1 MSLTAED
8 IQTQQFHVRFRG
20 FDVEEVDHFL
30 EKVAENFVLIID
42 EKKQLEEKIEKLEM
56 EISDFHSQ
64 EKTFHSAIMSAQKI
78 TDEMQRKSRE
88 EADEL
93 LSNTREEIR
102 RLKDQAEEER
112 NVLRQE
118 IEDLKGSK
126 EKIKD
131 ELRTYLQAYID
142 RLDEDVPLQED
153 APLSLLQ
160 TDMQDKEEEG
170 AEEEDDLTDLYEK
183 IDLPD
188 DMSEDEAIAA
198 REKKEAGE
206 EMAQAAQETEAMELD
221 ESGNNEEDLT
231 IPDLEGDM
239 LFSLEDPLEQ
249 EKDLDVAIEPP
260 EKEDADTKK

>member
-30 EKVAENFVLIID
+30 EKVAENFVLILD

-126 EKIKD
+126 EKIKE

-142 RLDEDVPLQED
+142 RLDEDVPLRDE

-160 TDMQDKEEEG
+160 TDMQDKK
-170 AEEEDDLTDLYEK
+170 EEDDLTDLYEK

-188 DMSEDEAIAA
+188 DMSEEEAIAA

-206 EMAQAAQETEAMELD
+206 EMAQAAQETEAMEFD

-249 EKDLDVAIEPP
+249 EKDLNVAIEPP
-260 EKEDADTKK
+260 EEEESDTKK